1 MGDAMESEH
10 PQLLVELGFTDAE
23 AEVYACLLGEGTI
36 TGYRVAQSIGKPV
49 ANTYKA
55 IESLRRK
62 GAVLVDE
69 GETRQCRA
77 VPPDELLQRLQREFA
92 AKCAQAG
99 ESLSRIRSA
108 PGDDRLYQLSS
119 RGQVLERCRAMLA
132 RARHVVVADLSPEIV
147 IELRDA
153 LGESTRRGVE
163 TVVKTYRTVDV
174 ESTRVLVRPRGHE
187 ITDALPGDLV
197 SLNIDGAEHVLAL
210 LRREGDG
217 VFQAIWTSSPIV
229 AYLLYN
235 GLANELS
242 QVAIMRELEHGETSV
257 DALRAAFQSLRHLHP
272 ATSRG
277 YAYQNLMSRLGFD
290 SSGEGPATPGLGPKR
305 H

>member
-1 MGDAMESEH
+1 MESEH
-10 PQLLVELGFTDAE
+10 PQLLVELGFTEAE

-36 TGYRVAQSIGKPV
+36 TGYRVAQAIGKPV

-92 AKCAQAG
+92 SKCARAG

-108 PGDDRLYQLSS
+108 PGDDRLYQLASKA
-119 RGQVLERCRAMLA
+119 QVLERCRAMLD
-132 RARHVVVADLSPEIV
+132 RARHVVVADLSPEV
-147 IELRDA
+147 AVELRDA
-153 LGESTRRGVE
+153 LGEAMRRGVE
-163 TVVKTYRTVDV
+163 TVIKTYRTVDV
-174 ESTRVLVRPRGHE
+174 EATRLLVRPRGHE
-187 ITDALPGDLV
+187 ITDALPGELV
-197 SLNIDGAEHVLAL
+197 SLNVDGSEHVLAL
-210 LRREGDG
+210 LRRDGDG

-235 GLANELS
+235 GLVNELS
-242 QVAIMRELEHGETSV
+242 QVAIMRELEHEATSV

-277 YAYQNLMSRLGFD
+277 HAYQNLMRRLGLD
-290 SSGEGPATPGLGPKR
+290 PSSKEPSAPGRGQPKPA
-305 H
+305 